1 MNALARQRRRLR
13 GQQGLTLIELSVAGA
28 VSALVL
34 AIVVTWII
42 AATRVDLDQEAD
54 FDGLN
59 ELRFAKSQMT
69 KELRFATQSMTAA
82 NANSIEVWVDLDG
95 SGGTGPDSPGE
106 HVIWRILS
114 GDLVRYTDNNLATT
128 VTWVQGLDLANS
140 SLTQTGNVADI
151 ELSVTVEQGATDVL
165 ELRTIKTR
173 VTLRNG

>member
-1 MNALARQRRRLR
+1 MMTRLRSRLR
-13 GQQGLTLIELSVAGA
+13 GERGLSLLELTVAAA

-42 AATRVDLDQEAD
+42 AVTRVDLDQEAD
-54 FDGLN
+54 FEGLN

-69 KELRFATQSMTAA
+69 KELRFATQSMTAS
-82 NANSIEVWVDLDG
+82 NPDSIEVWIDLDD

-114 GDLVRYTDNNLATT
+114 GDLVRYTDNNLATS
-128 VTWVQGLDLANS
+128 VIWVEGLDLANS
-140 SLTQTGNVADI
+140 SLTQTGNVVDI
-151 ELSVTVEQGATDVL
+151 ELSVSVEQGATKVL
-165 ELRTIKTR
+165 KLRTIKTR